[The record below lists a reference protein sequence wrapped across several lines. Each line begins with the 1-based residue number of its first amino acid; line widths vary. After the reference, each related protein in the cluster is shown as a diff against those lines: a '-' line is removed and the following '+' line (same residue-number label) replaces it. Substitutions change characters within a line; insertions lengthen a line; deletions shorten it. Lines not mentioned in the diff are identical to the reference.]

1 VEVTPADPITN
12 DTNPL
17 NIVENGFNS
26 RSDKVSTLT
35 LLINSIVI
43 ELGYDEDDW
52 YKNDADQREL
62 SSMNE
67 MMREGELEERRNHVN
82 RLKYKFSE
90 LAKAH
95 FA

>member
-1 VEVTPADPITN
+1 MEVTPADPITN

-67 MMREGELEERRNHVN
+67 MMREGELEERRNNVN
-82 RLKYKFSE
+82 RLKFCGLE
-90 LAKAH
+90 IVQQ
-95 FA
+95 